1 MKQAVKLLR
10 KLNGLKLKEKINGK
24 IYIEMKRSL
33 ACEINRNLNSLEY
46 QIRKQS
52 ETNS

>member
-1 MKQAVKLLR
+1 MKQTVKLLR

-24 IYIEMKRSL
+24 IYIEIKRSL

-46 QIRKQS
+46 QIRKQD
-52 ETNS
+52 ETNR